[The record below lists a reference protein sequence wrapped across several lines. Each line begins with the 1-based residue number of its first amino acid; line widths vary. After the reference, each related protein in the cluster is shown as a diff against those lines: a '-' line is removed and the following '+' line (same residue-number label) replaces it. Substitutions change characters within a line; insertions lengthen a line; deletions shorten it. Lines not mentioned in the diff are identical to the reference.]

1 MDRFEIAAALREIGA
16 LLELEGEN
24 PFKIR
29 AYDNGAR
36 ALEGLQGDLGE
47 LVAERRLTE
56 VPGIGEALAGKIAS
70 LHLTGRSETLEKL
83 RARHP
88 PGILELLRVPDLG
101 PKKISALNAALGV
114 STLAELEAACRD
126 GRVAAVK

>member
-29 AYDNGAR
+29 AYDTGAR
-36 ALEGLQGDLGE
+36 ALEGLQQDLGE
-47 LVAERRLTE
+47 LVAQDRLTE

-70 LHLTGRSETLEKL
+70 LHRTGRSETLEKL

-88 PGILELLRVPDLG
+88 PAILELLQVPDLG
-101 PKKISALNAALGV
+101 PKKIAALHAAIGV
-114 STLAELEAACRD
+114 AGIADLEAACRA
-126 GRVAAVK
+126 GRVAG